1 MAHRASGLLT
11 CVVSGPFCVL
21 REKSLYY
28 THYYIFL
35 YTRIFRHFLKRLYYT
50 HYCQFLYMR
59 ILRQKWQTPHYTHF
73 LNFLYTRILRQNQDF
88 LLGFFKRPHYTHF
101 LNFLYM
107 RIFPSAQKKFAA
119 VGLNRRR
126 AMAKEPMR
134 QERAFVQM
142 HKREGFAA
150 KEPMGHVPHP
160 FAAWKACGEFFLLL
174 SATLARAPMEVSGE
188 VSGAGHGPM
197 GRRPMENLPIGPRA

>member
-1 MAHRASGLLT
+1 MAHRAFGLFT

-88 LLGFFKRPHYTHF
+88 LLGFFKRSHYTHF

-150 KEPMGHVPHP
+150 KEPMGHISHP
-160 FAAWKACGEFFLLL
+160 FAARKAYGGNSFFSCQPLLRERL
-174 SATLARAPMEVSGE
+174 WRFRARFQARAMGLWA
-188 VSGAGHGPM
+188 AG
-197 GRRPMENLPIGPRA
+197 LWKICL